1 MPGGCV
7 VSVLIRLRGKLRSLI
22 GRSDLDVVIPP
33 EVVDDPFAAAI
44 TEYASRPEVITAI
57 EIGSS
62 SGAGS
67 TKALF
72 EGMTGR
78 TGVQLYCL
86 ELSEPR
92 FAELVARYQDHPWV
106 HCLNAT
112 SVSIDAFPSDDEV
125 KEFVEHHGGS
135 SLYDQPVTEVLRWL
149 QQDRDYMARRATSQ
163 TGIEMAR
170 EAAGVDVF
178 DLVLID
184 GSEFTGS
191 AELDELHGA
200 RYVLLDD
207 TRTFKNYE
215 NRRRLIADSDYE
227 LVADDPS
234 CRNGF
239 SVFARHSPD

>member
-7 VSVLIRLRGKLRSLI
+7 VSVLIRIRGKLRSLI

-112 SVSIDAFPSDDEV
+112 SVPIEAFPSDQEV
-125 KEFVEHHGGS
+125 KRV
-135 SLYDQPVTEVLRWL
+135 
-149 QQDRDYMARRATSQ
+149 RRAP
-163 TGIEMAR
+163 R
-170 EAAGVDVF
+170 R
-178 DLVLID
+178 
-184 GSEFTGS
+184 EFT
-191 AELDELHGA
+191 L
-200 RYVLLDD
+200 
-207 TRTFKNYE
+207 RT
-215 NRRRLIADSDYE
+215 
-227 LVADDPS
+227 
-234 CRNGF
+234 
-239 SVFARHSPD
+239 ARHRGAPLAAVRIATTSRRTSRSANRDRPGTRKLRESTCSISR